1 MIKNA
6 KDTVNIMKYKFEA
19 CMFDLDGTLCNTLDS
34 IAYFANSALTFYG
47 YSPIDTQ
54 EYKLLIGNGADML
67 IRRMLNKVAGEY
79 TEETVKAVRKKYD
92 ELYESEPLKLVEPY
106 KGIPELLDKLHSM
119 GIKITVLSNK
129 PDDMTKAVVK
139 GILGDKFDY
148 VQGQKKEFEKK
159 PSPQAPLYIA
169 KEINVSPENIL
180 YLGDSGVDMQTA
192 INSGFTACGVSWGF
206 RSVEELKE
214 NGADFIAHTAL
225 EILDLF

>member
-1 MIKNA
+1 
-6 KDTVNIMKYKFEA
+6 MKHKFEA

-34 IAYFANSALTFYG
+34 IAYFANSALIFYG
-47 YSPIDTQ
+47 YPPIDTD
-54 EYKLLIGNGADML
+54 EYKMMIGNGADML

-79 TEETVKAVRKKYD
+79 SEETVKAVRKKYD

-106 KGIPELLDKLHSM
+106 KGIPELLEKLNEL

-139 GILGDKFDY
+139 GILGENFTY

-159 PSPQAPLYIA
+159 PSPHAPLFIA
-169 KEINVSPENIL
+169 DKIGVKPENFL
-180 YLGDSGVDMQTA
+180 YIGDSGVDMKTA
-192 INSGFTACGVSWGF
+192 KNSGMTACGVSWGF

-214 NGADFIAHTAL
+214 NGADFIAHTA
-225 EILDLF
+225 EDILNLIY

>member
-1 MIKNA
+1 M
-6 KDTVNIMKYKFEA
+6 TKFKA

-34 IAYFANSALTFYG
+34 IAYFANSALVFHNIK
-47 YSPIDTQ
+47 PIEVS
-54 EYKLLIGNGADML
+54 EYKNFIGNGADML
-67 IRRMLNKVAGEY
+67 IKRMLKYSLGDFS
-79 TEETVKAVRKKYD
+79 EELFKSVRKKYD

-106 KGIPELLDKLHSM
+106 EGIPELLNKLNLM

-139 GILGDKFDY
+139 GILGDKFTY

-169 KEINVSPENIL
+169 EQIGIKSEDIL
-180 YLGDSGVDMQTA
+180 YIGDSGVDMKTA
-192 INSGFTACGVSWGF
+192 KNSGMKAVGVSWGF

-214 NGADFIAHTAL
+214 NGADFIAHTA
-225 EILDLF
+225 EDILNLIY